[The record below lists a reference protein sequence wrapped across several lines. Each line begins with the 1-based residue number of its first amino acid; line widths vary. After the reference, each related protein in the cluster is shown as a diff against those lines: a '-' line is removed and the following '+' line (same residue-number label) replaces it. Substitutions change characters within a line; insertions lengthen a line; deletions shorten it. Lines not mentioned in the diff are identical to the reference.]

1 MGKYTDKTCCF
12 TGHRIIPPGEESK
25 ILIRVRHRLIP
36 LIQSGVT
43 YFGVGGALGFDT
55 MMADLLLEL
64 KKENSRMRIIE
75 VLPYEGYRA
84 KWTPEQQLHA
94 KNLDR
99 QMDKIVYVSKEPSI
113 IPGAQRSMSCSHP
126 ARICSI
132 MSCSSRTSPL
142 PMTISRWFPRIN
154 ARKSSWTISCVY
166 AACLLNLRFPA

>member
-12 TGHRIIPPGEESK
+12 TGHRIISPGEESK

-84 KWTPEQQLHA
+84 K
-94 KNLDR
+94 
-99 QMDKIVYVSKEPSI
+99 IVYVSKEPSR
-113 IPGAQRSMSCSHP
+113 GAYL
-126 ARICSI
+126 ARGRHLVDGSRYCISYCNKPTGGTAFTVKYALERGLTVYNA
-132 MSCSSRTSPL
+132 SSFDVNT
-142 PMTISRWFPRIN
+142 
-154 ARKSSWTISCVY
+154 
-166 AACLLNLRFPA
+166 LLGHKTLGNS

>member
-75 VLPYEGYRA
+75 VLPFDGYRA

-94 KNLDR
+94 KNLD
-99 QMDKIVYVSKEPSI
+99 QPD
-113 IPGAQRSMSCSHP
+113 G
-126 ARICSI
+126 
-132 MSCSSRTSPL
+132 
-142 PMTISRWFPRIN
+142 
-154 ARKSSWTISCVY
+154 
-166 AACLLNLRFPA
+166 